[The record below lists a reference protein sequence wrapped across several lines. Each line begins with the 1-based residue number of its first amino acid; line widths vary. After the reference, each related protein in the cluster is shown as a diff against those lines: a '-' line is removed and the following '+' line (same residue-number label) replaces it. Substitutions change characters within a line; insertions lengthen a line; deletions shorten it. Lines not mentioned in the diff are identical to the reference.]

1 MFDSFLKNFRNIYI
15 KPTTSNGQNEDPS
28 ATIEFLVPIQ
38 EDIKEAP
45 TKKEESTKKPTT
57 VTLSVE
63 EALEMLKPQNYGTR
77 RPYQRRVVPIFPRYS
92 TDYTEISPSSPNNI
106 YTPRIRYTGENPIYH
121 PDYRDFIRNY
131 RGSDL
136 TPRIRYTR

>member
-1 MFDSFLKNFRNIYI
+1 MFDSFLKKFRNIYI
-15 KPTTSNGQNEDPS
+15 KPTTSNGQNEGPS
-28 ATIEFLVPIQ
+28 ATVEFLMPIQ
-38 EDIKEAP
+38 EEIKEAP
-45 TKKEESTKKPTT
+45 AKKESTKEPAT

-77 RPYQRRVVPIFPRYS
+77 RPYQRRIVPIFPRYS
-92 TDYTEISPSSPNNI
+92 TDYTEILPSSPNSI
-106 YTPRIRYTGENPIYH
+106 YTPRIRYIGENPIYH

-131 RGSDL
+131 RGSNL